1 MKVLL
6 VRHPEVH
13 VENDGHVSGIPLGLL
28 YIASAL
34 ENAGHEVQVYDAVVQ
49 ANTDDSKEQGPEGMY
64 HLGATWDEI
73 RSVVAC
79 ASADVVGISSQYTN
93 QTPSAMKTAAVVR
106 EASKSATIIVGGA
119 SVSIMP
125 AAFLD
130 ECEAVDYAVIGEGEE
145 TLVELLACLGSDDDK
160 RSISGIAYRDEA
172 KTIITDKR
180 IAIEDL
186 DALPLPA
193 YHLVDMER
201 YFSFN
206 AAGKDGRNTY
216 AYPGS
221 ERSISMITSRG
232 CPFSCTFCSIH
243 LSMGKQ
249 FRAHSVSNVLSHL
262 EHVKKNYGVNH
273 VHFEDDN
280 LSFDMGRFDSLLDGM
295 LANDYSITWDTPNGV
310 RADYLDEAVL
320 TKCRDSGCT
329 YLRLGVESGNEE
341 VGRLIVRKALDL
353 TKVVEISKLCRKIGI
368 DLEAFYIIGFPG
380 ETVAQMKDTI
390 DFAVS
395 MERKYGL
402 LPFDMFTAIPLVGTE
417 LYRISK
423 ERGYLTEEKIV
434 EKVPEDS
441 NFIAGWV
448 GMQNPGKVK
457 TEEFS
462 SETITGLRR
471 GYARRHLGARVIY
484 SIKFLLRHPRYL
496 LVRLGDRAFLR
507 QLVKALRERKFR
519 AVVNDVFLYR
529 YKNCV
534 LRKVGHQAST
544 DTRSHPPSPLEIQ
557 RSSGGANIGEDT
569 EVASYS

>member
-6 VRHPEVH
+6 IRHPEVH
-13 VENDGHVSGIPLGLL
+13 VANDGHVSGIPLGLL
-28 YIASAL
+28 YVASAL
-34 ENAGHEVQVYDAVVQ
+34 EKAGHEVQVYDAVVQ
-49 ANTDDSKEQGPEGMY
+49 ANTDEPAAQGPGGMY

-73 RSVVAC
+73 SGVVEC
-79 ASADVVGISSQYTN
+79 ANADVVGISSQYTN
-93 QTPSAMKTAAVVR
+93 QTPCAMKTAEVVR
-106 EASKSATIIVGGA
+106 DVSKRATVIVGGA

-130 ECEAVDYAVIGEGEE
+130 ECAAVDYVVIGEGEV
-145 TLVELLACLGSDDDK
+145 TMVELLASLSSNGEK
-160 RSISGIAYRDEA
+160 ASINGIAYRDEE
-172 KTIITDKR
+172 KTVITDKNR
-180 IAIEDL
+180 TIADL
-186 DALPLPA
+186 DSLPLPA

-216 AYPGS
+216 AYSGS

-249 FRAHSVSNVLSHL
+249 FRSHSVANVLNHL

-280 LSFDMGRFDSLLDGM
+280 LSFDMTRFDSLLNGM
-295 LANDYSITWDTPNGV
+295 LANDCKLTWDTPNGV
-310 RADYLDEAVL
+310 RADYLDSEIL

-329 YLRLGVESGNEE
+329 YLRLGVESGNEQ

-353 TKVVEISKLCRKIGI
+353 IKVVEISRLCRTIGI

-395 MERKYGL
+395 MERKHGL

-423 ERGYLTEEKIV
+423 ERGYLSEEKAV
-434 EKVPEDS
+434 ADVPEDS

-462 SETITGLRR
+462 SETIAMLRR
-471 GYARRHLGARVIY
+471 GYARRHLAARVIY
-484 SIKFLLRHPRYL
+484 SLKFMLRHPRYL
-496 LVRLGDRAFLR
+496 LIRLSDPVLLRKLVR
-507 QLVKALRERKFR
+507 ALLERRFST
-519 AVVNDVFLYR
+519 VVNDVFLYR

-534 LRKVGHQAST
+534 LRKVGRPAS
-544 DTRSHPPSPLEIQ
+544 PVSPTPLSA
-557 RSSGGANIGEDT
+557 SSSSALRPERAHSTSNS
-569 EVASYS
+569 A